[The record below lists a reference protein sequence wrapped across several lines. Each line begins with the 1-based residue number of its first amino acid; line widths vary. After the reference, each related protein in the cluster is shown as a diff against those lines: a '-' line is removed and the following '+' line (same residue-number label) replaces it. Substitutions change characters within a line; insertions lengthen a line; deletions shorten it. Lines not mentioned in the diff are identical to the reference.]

1 MAARY
6 NGDFQFCAD
15 AIGCSQQQGILVSCR
30 TQVKQSGKSAQFG
43 ASAGAACFGGQ
54 RFDRIDQKVA
64 RIDIDTGVFV
74 VVIVDDVL
82 ARI

>member
-1 MAARY
+1 MAVRC

-15 AIGCSQQQGILVSCR
+15 AIGCSQQQGVLVSCG
-30 TQVKQSGKSAQFG
+30 TQVKQSGESAQFG
-43 ASAGAACFGGQ
+43 ASTGAACLGGQ
-54 RFDRIDQKVA
+54 RFDRIDQKVT
-64 RIDIDTGVFV
+64 RIDVDTGVFV